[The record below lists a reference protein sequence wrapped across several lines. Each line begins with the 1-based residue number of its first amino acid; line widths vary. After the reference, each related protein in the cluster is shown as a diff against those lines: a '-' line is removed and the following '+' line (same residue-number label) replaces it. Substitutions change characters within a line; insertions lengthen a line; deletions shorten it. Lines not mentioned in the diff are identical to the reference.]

1 MGLYRVDNGYV
12 CGNHTIER
20 AVIRST
26 GNTSNIKMA
35 VQDENHFPYTYD
47 ENGLVRFGEGEFERL
62 YPEAAAYLNEFRDD
76 GKKAKD
82 NSAQNGMSMVD
93 HRR

>member
-1 MGLYRVDNGYV
+1 MV
-12 CGNHTIER
+12 
-20 AVIRST
+20 ST
-26 GNTSNIKMA
+26 K
-35 VQDENHFPYTYD
+35 NHFPYTYD

-76 GKKAKD
+76 LSKRQSD
-82 NSAQNGMSMVD
+82 NSANGMSMVD